1 MEFVV
6 GTAFDPIT
14 DFCGTRTS
22 MNNFSVT
29 FADWAGRQWIVF
41 WWWHKNHL

>member
-6 GTAFDPIT
+6 RPAFDPIT
-14 DFCGTRTS
+14 DIWGIRTS

-29 FADWAGRQWIVF
+29 FAD
-41 WWWHKNHL
+41 

>member
-6 GTAFDPIT
+6 GPAFDPIT
-14 DFCGTRTS
+14 DICGMRTS

-29 FADWAGRQWIVF
+29 FADWAGTQCPVQIIY
-41 WWWHKNHL
+41 